1 MGFLG
6 QIQGYFKLLIDSLV
20 KNTRVIRPATGNPV
34 TLTATTTT
42 WQQGTKVEVVD
53 DTGTK
58 TVVLHGISVMEVSAS
73 IHRVKLYTGDSGSEV
88 EITGSE
94 VPVHG
99 VGYYPFPFPL
109 YVAGNSLRISASTG
123 SKGTTADTLS
133 VILHYHQ
140 LG

>member
-1 MGFLG
+1 MFVG
-6 QIQGYFKLLIDSLV
+6 QIQGYIRLLLDSLV
-20 KNTRVIRPATGNPV
+20 KSTRVIKPATGDPT

-42 WQQGTKVEVVD
+42 WQQGSKVEVVD

-58 TVVLHGISVMEVSAS
+58 AIVLHGVSVMEVSGS

-88 EITGSE
+88 EISGSE

-109 YVAGNSLRISASTG
+109 YVAGDSLRIAASTG

>member
-1 MGFLG
+1 MSFLG
-6 QIQGYFKLLIDSLV
+6 QIQGYVKLLLDSLV
-20 KNTRVIRPATGNPV
+20 KNTRAIRPATGDPV

-42 WQQGTKVEVVD
+42 WQQGSKVEVVD
-53 DTGTK
+53 DTGIK
-58 TVVLHGISVMEVSAS
+58 TVVLLGVSVMEVSGS

-88 EITGSE
+88 EIAGSE

-99 VGYYPFPFPL
+99 VGFYQYPFPL
-109 YVAGNSLRISASTG
+109 YVAGNSLRIAASTG
-123 SKGTTADTLS
+123 SKGTAADTLS